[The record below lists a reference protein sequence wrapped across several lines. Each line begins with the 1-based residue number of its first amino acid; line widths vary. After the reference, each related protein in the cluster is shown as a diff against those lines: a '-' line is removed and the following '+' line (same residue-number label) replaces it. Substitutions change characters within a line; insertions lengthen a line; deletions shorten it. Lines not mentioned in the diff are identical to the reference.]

1 MVISHDEGES
11 GGVPTVETWPEYVRR
26 ISGGATQAQIA
37 ERIGVGRL
45 SVCNGLHGKTRP
57 KAETVIIV
65 ARAYRRSPVEALIA
79 AAYLGTD
86 EVDDPVDIRV
96 SLADVIG
103 GDLGA
108 EVLRRLTRLEAVT
121 VAGTEA

>member
-1 MVISHDEGES
+1 
-11 GGVPTVETWPEYVRR
+11 
-26 ISGGATQAQIA
+26 
-37 ERIGVGRL
+37 
-45 SVCNGLHGKTRP
+45 
-57 KAETVIIV
+57 VIIV

-121 VAGTEA
+121 AAGTEA